1 MDFSRCFSEQPKL
14 AEKVDV
20 NLSCLSRAA
29 SLTSYL
35 YIYVYDVWLY
45 DGICMYV
52 GLQMKQSQQG
62 QLDKWFSVVRIRR
75 GWSFIKPTITTICPT
90 WLYHVF
96 CVKEQGGFRHR
107 YVFLAKKNLAILL
120 KYIDKNSFSSA
131 SCD

>member
-1 MDFSRCFSEQPKL
+1 MFQRATKISRESGRKL
-14 AEKVDV
+14 IMSVAGGI
-20 NLSCLSRAA
+20 
-29 SLTSYL
+29 THFIYI

-52 GLQMKQSQQG
+52 RLQMKQSQQG

-90 WLYHVF
+90 WSYHVF

-107 YVFLAKKNLAILL
+107 YVVLAKKML
-120 KYIDKNSFSSA
+120 SF
-131 SCD
+131 